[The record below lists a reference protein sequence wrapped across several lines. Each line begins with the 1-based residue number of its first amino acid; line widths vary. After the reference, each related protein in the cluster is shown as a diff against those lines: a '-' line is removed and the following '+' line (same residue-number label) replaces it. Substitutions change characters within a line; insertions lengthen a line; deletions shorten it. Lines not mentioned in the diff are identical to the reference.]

1 MIINTKNKDLQS
13 KILFRFSVVILLIG
27 CTSIIHADE
36 NKSRINDYWE
46 DIKTNSKDLLDK
58 SIKISSE
65 IAKQMSD
72 IIDAELEAL
81 NSSPEVDVQDKID
94 NIRLRVEA
102 ISSLKKKETSASS
115 FTLISKSKKDY
126 RIDIDGPQH

>member
-1 MIINTKNKDLQS
+1 MIINTKNKVLQS

-27 CTSIIHADE
+27 CTSIMHADE

-72 IIDAELEAL
+72 IIDL
-81 NSSPEVDVQDKID
+81 
-94 NIRLRVEA
+94 
-102 ISSLKKKETSASS
+102 SL
-115 FTLISKSKKDY
+115 IH
-126 RIDIDGPQH
+126 I